1 MPKFYGLQKKKQK
14 TTQENKKAPIPAHAE
29 PSNKGTCL
37 LQLLYHVFSFTHLGN
52 MYLKHILYDSSPLFL

>member
-1 MPKFYGLQKKKQK
+1 MAFKKKQK

-37 LQLLYHVFSFTHLGN
+37 LQLLYHVFSFTHLVN
-52 MYLKHILYDSSPLFL
+52 MYLIHIFYMTLPLYFCDQFG